1 MTDIKDI
8 PSSFRDPSGVLF
20 LFKNQLYRRIHN
32 CYKED
37 YDRVM
42 DSGLYETLIKD
53 NLLIP
58 HDEVT
63 IDGIDS
69 TNIYKIIKP
78 EFIDFIS
85 HPYEWSFSQLKD
97 AALLTLKIQKT
108 ALDYG
113 MSLKDCSAY
122 NIQFV
127 RGRPIFIDTLSFERY
142 KDGRPWVAYR
152 QFCQHFLAPLALM
165 GLKDVRLNQFMR
177 IYIDGIPLD
186 LTSSLLPVKTWMNFG
201 ILFHIHLHAR
211 SQKRYKD
218 RFIKKEKYRMS
229 RSSLISLIDNL
240 ISSVRRLRWSGEGT
254 EWSDYYK
261 ISNYSERAM
270 ESKVKAFK
278 EIIDS
283 FEPGI
288 VWDLGANDGF
298 FSRIIAKKA
307 IYVISF
313 DMDPACVEKNYLK
326 CKEDNEKNILPLLM
340 DLTNPSPDIGWQ
352 NTERMSFLRRS
363 SADTVVALALIHHLC
378 ISNNIPFEKLAIFF
392 KKISHFLIIE
402 FIPETDSQVKR
413 LMSCMDIDYPNYTR
427 EVFEKVFS
435 KYFFIHKTFHIT
447 ESERIIYFMEKISQ
461 DDK

>member
-1 MTDIKDI
+1 
-8 PSSFRDPSGVLF
+8 
-20 LFKNQLYRRIHN
+20 
-32 CYKED
+32 
-37 YDRVM
+37 
-42 DSGLYETLIKD
+42 
-53 NLLIP
+53 
-58 HDEVT
+58 
-63 IDGIDS
+63 
-69 TNIYKIIKP
+69 
-78 EFIDFIS
+78 
-85 HPYEWSFSQLKD
+85 
-97 AALLTLKIQKT
+97 
-108 ALDYG
+108 
-113 MSLKDCSAY
+113 
-122 NIQFV
+122 
-127 RGRPIFIDTLSFERY
+127 
-142 KDGRPWVAYR
+142 
-152 QFCQHFLAPLALM
+152 
-165 GLKDVRLNQFMR
+165 
-177 IYIDGIPLD
+177 
-186 LTSSLLPVKTWMNFG
+186 
-201 ILFHIHLHAR
+201 
-211 SQKRYKD
+211 
-218 RFIKKEKYRMS
+218 MS